1 MKALVLEENGKL
13 VWREHELRRVDGWY
27 RMRIAAAGICGSDL
41 GRGFKGG
48 AYHYPLVMGHEFSA
62 VVEEAPKGGK
72 YATGTLAAVYPLLP
86 CGKCAACAKGWIQL
100 CEHYDYFGSRRDG
113 AFAEDLYVP
122 ESHILPVPDGVTAE
136 EAAMTEP
143 AAVAYHGT
151 HGFDM
156 TKGAKALVIG
166 GGPIGLIAAQWL
178 RIRGAGEVTVADIDQ
193 AKLEFAAKFGFGVVN
208 TGDGAVG
215 SPRPTDAGRAAR
227 PLAAADIPQYDVVI
241 EACGLGVTRDMAV
254 ACCARKGVVSFI
266 GNPAD
271 DWTFAKP
278 IFSSVL
284 RKELTMRGNWNSVP
298 DPDWREVL
306 AHAGKDLNLKDL
318 VSARVP
324 MAEGASAF
332 KRILA
337 HEGFHCKTLLVN
349 DSGTARPP
357 RTAETVSTALDAPD
371 ASA

>member
-62 VVEEAPKGGK
+62 VVEEAHNCGK
-72 YATGTLAAVYPLLP
+72 YAPGTLAAVYPLLP

-113 AFAEDLYVP
+113 AFAEELYVP

-151 HGFDM
+151 HGFHM
-156 TKGAKALVIG
+156 EKGARALVIG

-178 RIRGAGEVTVADIDQ
+178 RIRGAGEVAIADIDP
-193 AKLEFAAKFGFGVVN
+193 AKLEFAARFGFGGVDK
-208 TGDGAVG
+208 GE
-215 SPRPTDAGRAAR
+215 
-227 PLAAADIPQYDVVI
+227 YDVVV
-241 EACGLGVTRDMAV
+241 EACGVSATRTMAV
-254 ACCARKGVVSFI
+254 ERCARKGVVSFI

-278 IFSSVL
+278 LFSIAL

-298 DPDWREVL
+298 DPDWRGVL

-318 VSARVP
+318 VTACVP
-324 MAEGASAF
+324 MAEGAAAF
-332 KRILA
+332 ERILA
-337 HEGFHCKTLLVN
+337 RDGFHCKTLLVN
-349 DSGTARPP
+349 HQPSLKLHLGKLT
-357 RTAETVSTALDAPD
+357 TNY
-371 ASA
+371 

>member
-62 VVEEAPKGGK
+62 VVEEAPAGGK
-72 YATGTLAAVYPLLP
+72 YAPGTLAAVYPLLP

-113 AFAEDLYVP
+113 AFAEELYVP
-122 ESHILPVPDGVTAE
+122 ESHIIPVPEGVTAE

-156 TKGAKALVIG
+156 AKGAKALVIG

-178 RIRGAGEVTVADIDQ
+178 RIRGAGEVTVADIDA
-193 AKLEFAAKFGFGVVN
+193 AKLEFAAKFGFSVMDTGGAMRSSRP
-208 TGDGAVG
+208 TGDNGTLG
-215 SPRPTDAGRAAR
+215 IMRPTDY
-227 PLAAADIPQYDVVI
+227 DIVV
-241 EACGLGVTRDMAV
+241 EACGVSATRTMAV

-278 IFSSVL
+278 LFSSVL

-298 DPDWREVL
+298 DPDWRAVL

-318 VSARVP
+318 VTARVP
-324 MAEGASAF
+324 MAEGTAAF

-337 HEGFHCKTLLVN
+337 HEGFHCKTLLIVHK
-349 DSGTARPP
+349 
-357 RTAETVSTALDAPD
+357 
-371 ASA
+371 

>member
-62 VVEEAPKGGK
+62 MVEEAPKGGK
-72 YATGTLAAVYPLLP
+72 YATVTLAAVYPLLS

-113 AFAEDLYVP
+113 AFAEELYVP

-136 EAAMTEP
+136 ESAMTEP

-156 TKGAKALVIG
+156 EKGAKTLVIG
-166 GGPIGLIAAQWL
+166 GGPNGLIAAQWL
-178 RIRGAGEVTVADIDQ
+178 RIRGAGEVTVADIDA
-193 AKLEFAAKFGFGVVN
+193 AKLEFAEKLGFKAMD
-208 TGDGAVG
+208 TGDGGQMSAAQ
-215 SPRPTDAGRAAR
+215 DAFG
-227 PLAAADIPQYDVVI
+227 VVI

-278 IFSSVL
+278 LFSSVL
-284 RKELTMRGNWNSVP
+284 RKELTMRGKWNSVP

-318 VSARVP
+318 ITARVP
-324 MAEGASAF
+324 MAEGAAAF
-332 KRILA
+332 ARILA
-337 HEGFHCKTLLVN
+337 RDAFHCKTLLVN
-349 DSGTARPP
+349 HY
-357 RTAETVSTALDAPD
+357 
-371 ASA
+371 

>member
-62 VVEEAPKGGK
+62 VVEEAPACGK
-72 YATGTLAAVYPLLP
+72 YAPGTLAAVYPLLP

-113 AFAEDLYVP
+113 AFAEELYVP
-122 ESHILPVPDGVTAE
+122 ESHIILVPDGVTAE

-156 TKGAKALVIG
+156 EKGAKALVIG

-178 RIRGAGEVTVADIDQ
+178 RIRGAGEVTVADIDA
-193 AKLEFAAKFGFGVVN
+193 AKLEFAAKLGFKAVDTGGPRTPARASASRTAFGRGMPV
-208 TGDGAVG
+208 
-215 SPRPTDAGRAAR
+215 
-227 PLAAADIPQYDVVI
+227 AAAAGTRDAHPCQYDVVV
-241 EACGLGVTRDMAV
+241 EACGVSATRDMAV

-278 IFSSVL
+278 LFSSVL

-306 AHAGKDLNLKDL
+306 AHAGKDLDLKSL
-318 VSARVP
+318 VTARVP
-324 MAEGASAF
+324 MSDGAAAF

-337 HEGFHCKTLLVN
+337 HEDFHCKTIFI
-349 DSGTARPP
+349 P
-357 RTAETVSTALDAPD
+357 
-371 ASA
+371 

>member
-62 VVEEAPKGGK
+62 VVEEAPAGGK
-72 YATGTLAAVYPLLP
+72 YAPGTLAAVYPLLP
-86 CGKCAACAKGWIQL
+86 CGKCTACAKGWIQL
-100 CEHYDYFGSRRDG
+100 CAHYDYFGSRRDG
-113 AFAEDLYVP
+113 AFAEELYVP
-122 ESHILPVPDGVTAE
+122 ESHIIPVPDGVTAE
-136 EAAMTEP
+136 EAAVTEP

-156 TKGAKALVIG
+156 EKGAKALVIG

-178 RIRGAGEVTVADIDQ
+178 RIRGAGKIAVADIDP
-193 AKLEFAAKFGFGVVN
+193 AKLEFAAKFGFGVAD
-208 TGDGAVG
+208 TGDGGQMSAAQ
-215 SPRPTDAGRAAR
+215 DAF
-227 PLAAADIPQYDVVI
+227 DVVV
-241 EACGLGVTRDMAV
+241 EACGVSATRTMAV

-271 DWTFAKP
+271 DWTIAKP
-278 IFSSVL
+278 LFSSVL

-306 AHAGKDLNLKDL
+306 AHAGKDLNLKGL
-318 VSARVP
+318 ITARVP
-324 MAEGASAF
+324 MAEGATAF
-332 KRILA
+332 TRILNR
-337 HEGFHCKTLLVN
+337 ECFHCKTLLIN
-349 DSGTARPP
+349 H
-357 RTAETVSTALDAPD
+357 
-371 ASA
+371 

>member
-62 VVEEAPKGGK
+62 VVEEAPAGGK
-72 YATGTLAAVYPLLP
+72 YAPGTLAAVYPLLP

-113 AFAEDLYVP
+113 AFAEELYVP

-156 TKGAKALVIG
+156 EKGAKALVIG

-178 RIRGAGEVTVADIDQ
+178 RIRGAGEVTVADIDA
-193 AKLEFAAKFGFGVVN
+193 AKLEFAAKFGFSVMDTGGAMRSSRP
-208 TGDGAVG
+208 TGDHGTLG
-215 SPRPTDAGRAAR
+215 IMRPTDY
-227 PLAAADIPQYDVVI
+227 DIVV
-241 EACGLGVTRDMAV
+241 EACGVSATRTMAV

-278 IFSSVL
+278 LFSSVL

-298 DPDWREVL
+298 DPDWRAVL
-306 AHAGKDLNLKDL
+306 AHAGKDLNLKGL
-318 VSARVP
+318 VTSRVP
-324 MAEGASAF
+324 MSDGAAAF
-332 KRILA
+332 KCILA
-337 HEGFHCKTLLVN
+337 REGFHCKTLLVTN
-349 DSGTARPP
+349 H
-357 RTAETVSTALDAPD
+357 
-371 ASA
+371 

>member
-41 GRGFKGG
+41 GRGFRGG

-62 VVEEAPKGGK
+62 VVEEAPAGGK
-72 YATGTLAAVYPLLP
+72 YAPGTLAAVYPLLP

-113 AFAEDLYVP
+113 AFAEELYVP

-156 TKGAKALVIG
+156 EKGAKALVIG

-178 RIRGAGEVTVADIDQ
+178 RIRGAGEVTVADIDA
-193 AKLEFAAKFGFGVVN
+193 AKLEFAAKLGFKAVN
-208 TGDGAVG
+208 TGG
-215 SPRPTDAGRAAR
+215 PRSV
-227 PLAAADIPQYDVVI
+227 AAAAGTRDAYPYQYDVVV
-241 EACGLGVTRDMAV
+241 EACGVSATRDMAV

-278 IFSSVL
+278 LFSSVL

-318 VSARVP
+318 VTARVP
-324 MAEGASAF
+324 MSEGAAAF

-337 HEGFHCKTLLVN
+337 REGFHCKTLLIVHKLSQIANAN
-349 DSGTARPP
+349 D
-357 RTAETVSTALDAPD
+357 
-371 ASA
+371 

>member
-13 VWREHELRRVDGWY
+13 VWREHGLRRVDGWY

-62 VVEEAPKGGK
+62 VVEEAPAGGK
-72 YATGTLAAVYPLLP
+72 YAPGTLAAVYPLLP
-86 CGKCAACAKGWIQL
+86 CGKCSACAKGWIQL

-113 AFAEDLYVP
+113 AFAEELYVP
-122 ESHILPVPDGVTAE
+122 ESHIIPVPEGVTAE

-156 TKGAKALVIG
+156 AKGAKALVIG

-178 RIRGAGEVTVADIDQ
+178 RIRGAGEVTVADIDA
-193 AKLEFAAKFGFGVVN
+193 AKLEFAAKFGFSVMDTGGAMRSSRP
-208 TGDGAVG
+208 TGDNGTLG
-215 SPRPTDAGRAAR
+215 IMRPTDY
-227 PLAAADIPQYDVVI
+227 DIVV
-241 EACGLGVTRDMAV
+241 EACGVSATRTMAV

-278 IFSSVL
+278 LFSSVL

-298 DPDWREVL
+298 DPDWRAVL
-306 AHAGKDLNLKDL
+306 THAGKDLNLKDL
-318 VSARVP
+318 VTARVP
-324 MAEGASAF
+324 MAEGTAAF

-337 HEGFHCKTLLVN
+337 HEGFHCKTLLIVHK
-349 DSGTARPP
+349 
-357 RTAETVSTALDAPD
+357 
-371 ASA
+371 

>member
-13 VWREHELRRVDGWY
+13 VWREHELRVVEGWY

-48 AYHYPLVMGHEFSA
+48 AYHYPLVMGHEFST

-72 YATGTLAAVYPLLP
+72 YAPGTLAAIYPLLP
-86 CGKCAACAKGWIQL
+86 CGTCAACAKGFIQL

-113 AFAEDLYVP
+113 AFAEELYVP
-122 ESHILPVPDGVTAE
+122 ESHILPVPDGVTSE

-151 HGFDM
+151 HGFPM
-156 TKGAKALVIG
+156 EQGASALVIG

-178 RIRGAGEVTVADIDQ
+178 RIRGAGKIVVADKDPS
-193 AKLEFAAKFGFGVVN
+193 KLEFARRFGFEAVD
-208 TGDGAVG
+208 TGGALI
-215 SPRPTDAGRAAR
+215 SPERSEHCEAMSLEVCERAL
-227 PLAAADIPQYDVVI
+227 PEYDVVV
-241 EACGLGVTRDMAV
+241 EACGVSATRTMAV
-254 ACCARKGVVSFI
+254 ECCARKGVLSFI

-271 DWTFAKP
+271 DWTLPKAL
-278 IFSSVL
+278 FSSVL

-306 AHAGKDLNLKDL
+306 AHAGKDLDLKGL
-318 VSARVP
+318 ITARVP
-324 MAEGASAF
+324 MAEGAAAF
-332 KRILA
+332 ARILNR
-337 HEGFHCKTLLVN
+337 EGFHCKTLLTNEVK
-349 DSGTARPP
+349 DLA
-357 RTAETVSTALDAPD
+357 V
-371 ASA
+371 

>member
-1 MKALVLEENGKL
+1 
-13 VWREHELRRVDGWY
+13 
-27 RMRIAAAGICGSDL
+27 
-41 GRGFKGG
+41 
-48 AYHYPLVMGHEFSA
+48 MGHEFSA
-62 VVEEAPKGGK
+62 VVEEAPKGGR

-113 AFAEDLYVP
+113 AFAEELYVP

-193 AKLEFAAKFGFGVVN
+193 AKLEFAAKLGFKSVDSRELGGRSSS
-208 TGDGAVG
+208 TAEYPPSEASDEVG
-215 SPRPTDAGRAAR
+215 SMRGAREDTRP
-227 PLAAADIPQYDVVI
+227 PQHDIVI
-241 EACGLGVTRDMAV
+241 EACGLGVTRDMAI

-271 DWTFAKP
+271 DWTFARP
-278 IFSSVL
+278 LFSSVL

-318 VSARVP
+318 VTARVP
-324 MAEGASAF
+324 MAEGAAAF
-332 KRILA
+332 QRIL
-337 HEGFHCKTLLVN
+337 ERREFHCKTILI
-349 DSGTARPP
+349 P
-357 RTAETVSTALDAPD
+357 
-371 ASA
+371 

>member
-62 VVEEAPKGGK
+62 VVEEAPAGGK
-72 YATGTLAAVYPLLP
+72 YAPGTLAAVYPLLP
-86 CGKCAACAKGWIQL
+86 CGKCSACAKGWIQL

-113 AFAEDLYVP
+113 AFAEELYVP
-122 ESHILPVPDGVTAE
+122 ESHIIPVPEGVTAE

-156 TKGAKALVIG
+156 VKGAKALVIG

-178 RIRGAGEVTVADIDQ
+178 RIRGAGEVTVADIDA
-193 AKLEFAAKFGFGVVN
+193 AKLEFAAKFGFSVMDTGGAMRSSRP
-208 TGDGAVG
+208 TGDNGTLG
-215 SPRPTDAGRAAR
+215 IMRPTDY
-227 PLAAADIPQYDVVI
+227 DIVV
-241 EACGLGVTRDMAV
+241 EACGVSATRTMAV

-271 DWTFAKP
+271 DWTFPRAL
-278 IFSSVL
+278 FSSVL

-306 AHAGKDLNLKDL
+306 AHAGKDLNLKGL
-318 VSARVP
+318 VTARVP
-324 MAEGASAF
+324 MAEGAAAF
-332 KRILA
+332 TRILNR
-337 HEGFHCKTLLVN
+337 ECFHCKTLLIN
-349 DSGTARPP
+349 H
-357 RTAETVSTALDAPD
+357 
-371 ASA
+371 

>member
-62 VVEEAPKGGK
+62 VVEEAPSGGK
-72 YATGTLAAVYPLLP
+72 YAPGTLAAVYPLLP
-86 CGKCAACAKGWIQL
+86 CGKCAACAKGYIQL

-113 AFAEDLYVP
+113 AFAEELYVP
-122 ESHILPVPDGVTAE
+122 ESHIIPVPAGVTAE

-143 AAVAYHGT
+143 ASVAYHGT

-156 TKGAKALVIG
+156 AKGAKALVIG

-178 RIRGAGEVTVADIDQ
+178 RIRGAGEVTVADIDA
-193 AKLEFAAKFGFGVVN
+193 AKLEFAAKFGFRVVD
-208 TGDGAVG
+208 TGDGGQMSAEQ
-215 SPRPTDAGRAAR
+215 DAFG
-227 PLAAADIPQYDVVI
+227 VVV

-271 DWTFAKP
+271 EWTFAKP
-278 IFSSVL
+278 LFSSVL

-318 VSARVP
+318 VTARVP
-324 MAEGASAF
+324 MAEGAIAF
-332 KRILA
+332 ARILA
-337 HEGFHCKTLLVN
+337 RDGFHCKTLLIN
-349 DSGTARPP
+349 QT
-357 RTAETVSTALDAPD
+357 TTNH
-371 ASA
+371 